1 MALKR
6 DDSFLQFLTMGA
18 LGSARA
24 AADLNSHGHQIIELE
39 RYTTSNK
46 IWATKIK
53 RLRLPDLLCL
63 HCGLRVEA
71 RAKSKLEVKLS
82 DSPTV
87 AGRQWDAGLNN
98 GDLVALIQVAWDGRV
113 ATPSAWVEYFR
124 VADLRATV
132 DSSRLGPPK
141 SASEGAERD
150 RTWPASAA
158 PQPGTVTAVS
168 PTHITIAWQNGSS
181 RRLPIRP
188 GFHVYVAP
196 GDVLAGGRLIAGIP
210 PRPAT
215 VVCRGDVWDP
225 LVQSADADPGARYA
239 AVKALAF
246 RGEVGAAI
254 ARLRAIWENE
264 TDDMR
269 IRLEALAGLARRQP
283 EAWVPALAEFRKT
296 LEADVAM
303 EAVFILSEQAA
314 PAAADALAALLAD
327 QDLAEEL
334 RAAAAWGLGVG
345 GHHRPELLLDYL
357 EDPSD
362 DVAMHS
368 LVAIGS
374 ELSDAALEQVAS
386 RIANGERAAAA
397 AVQVLARH
405 GERGA
410 RVLLGRVGSFGSA
423 RANAWVLFG
432 LGLVGRETVAA
443 AAGGQAPAGLSEALA
458 PLWIGLTENWLVG
471 PRGLVLDFLSRQIVR
486 EAISGT
492 ANQ

>member
-6 DDSFLQFLTMGA
+6 DDSFLQYLTMGA
-18 LGSARA
+18 AGSARA
-24 AADLNSHGHQIIELE
+24 ADDLNGHGHQIIELE

-63 HCGLRVEA
+63 RCGLRVEA

-87 AGRQWDAGLNN
+87 AGRQWDAGLKDD
-98 GDLVALIQVAWDGRV
+98 DLVALIHVAWDGRV

-132 DSSRLGPPK
+132 GASKLGPPK

-150 RTWPASAA
+150 RTWPASVAS
-158 PQPGTVTAVS
+158 QPGTVTAVS
-168 PTHITIAWQNGSS
+168 ATHVTINWHNGPI

-196 GDVLAGGRLIAGIP
+196 GDTLTAGRIIAGIA

-215 VVCRGDVWDP
+215 VVCPGDVWNP
-225 LVQSADADPGARYA
+225 MVQSTDADPGARYA
-239 AVKALAF
+239 ALKALAF
-246 RGEVGAAI
+246 RGEAATAV
-254 ARLRAIWENE
+254 ARLRAVCEDQTE
-264 TDDMR
+264 DVR
-269 IRLEALAGLARRQP
+269 VRLEALAGLARRQP
-283 EAWVPALAEFRKT
+283 EAWVPVLAEFRRT
-296 LEADVAM
+296 LEADKAM
-303 EAVFILSEQAA
+303 EAVFILSEVAA
-314 PAAADALAALLAD
+314 PAATDALAAMLAD
-327 QDLAEEL
+327 QTLAEEL

-345 GHHRPELLLDYL
+345 GHGRPELLLDYL
-357 EDPSD
+357 ADPSD

-368 LVAIGS
+368 LVATGS
-374 ELSDAALEQVAS
+374 ELVDAALDQVAG

-410 RVLLGRVGSFGSA
+410 RVLLGRVGTFESA
-423 RANAWVLFG
+423 KANAWVLFG
-432 LGLVGRETVAA
+432 LGLVGRASVAA
-443 AAGGQAPAGLSEALA
+443 AAGGEVAAGLSDALA
-458 PLWIGLTENWLVG
+458 PLWIGLTENWLAG
-471 PRGLVLDFLSRQIVR
+471 DRAAVLDFLKRQIVR
-486 EAISGT
+486 EVIA
-492 ANQ
+492 APAH